1 MKKSK
6 KTVALIA
13 AVLMTV
19 TMFSSAIP
27 AYAAKKSDTKTI
39 SCGGQGAICS
49 IESENKYTASAITT
63 SILKYDYIYS
73 YVIGCE
79 VDSKGDVVRYYGRP
93 TSKEKSITSGKIT
106 INTLNKKNYF
116 KNISSAHIVK
126 KGTSENGTSL

>member
-63 SILKYDYIYS
+63 SILKYDY
-73 YVIGCE
+73 
-79 VDSKGDVVRYYGRP
+79 
-93 TSKEKSITSGKIT
+93 
-106 INTLNKKNYF
+106 F

-126 KGTSENGTSL
+126 KGTSENGTSLELHW